1 MEQKQLDE
9 IDESYFGEE
18 FIDDEI
24 ELPNMNAKKKEAKK
38 PKMTKIP
45 PKFSHSSTKVTSSIA
60 SHGYSMKDERKD
72 EPKATLEAQSKSGS
86 TSGKNVPSTAEVKI
100 TPVKQGEHKMEKSKM
115 ESKATSSSLSPSTAE
130 KSAPIDPWAEL
141 EKKEKEKKEQNTSS
155 FSSGS
160 PSSSSS
166 GSFSKASTW
175 KAITGIL
182 IILLIF
188 SVFTQGFDFSN
199 GKSKVTGAATLS
211 LSDAETKVLDYV
223 NTKLLQPPFTAT
235 VNGSEEINDNLYK
248 ISLSV
253 AGQTI
258 DSYLTKDGQY
268 FFPQG
273 FDTTQ
278 ELAGAGDAAGDGTS
292 PSGDGSAE
300 EVRLVINTK
309 GDPVI
314 GDATA
319 PVTIVEFSDFQCPFC
334 ARFYEQTLGQ
344 IESKYINTGKVK
356 LVFRDFPLSFHEEA
370 EPAALAAEC
379 AHEQGKF
386 WEYHDLLFENQDQLG
401 KDNYKK
407 WAQEAGLDLPKFTAC
422 VESKKYQDEVQ
433 EDFTEGQQYGVT
445 GTPGFFING
454 KLVSG
459 AQPFTVFEQEIE
471 AALAVAAGLA
481 EAEEKEAGV
490 EVVAVDAVV
499 ADAEDKNTAD
509 TKEVEEPT
517 EEVPAEEA
525 PTEEAKVKPTGSTA
539 AVTVSSKKWSF
550 TPNVVTVN
558 EGDAVTFTIKPD
570 TSNPTFTLSSFTFA
584 IPGLGVEKEVS
595 GTTTVEFTA
604 SKKGNFEFTCS
615 SCEEWRGMTGTL
627 VVK

>member
-1 MEQKQLDE
+1 M
-9 IDESYFGEE
+9 
-18 FIDDEI
+18 
-24 ELPNMNAKKKEAKK
+24 
-38 PKMTKIP
+38 
-45 PKFSHSSTKVTSSIA
+45 
-60 SHGYSMKDERKD
+60 
-72 EPKATLEAQSKSGS
+72 
-86 TSGKNVPSTAEVKI
+86 
-100 TPVKQGEHKMEKSKM
+100 
-115 ESKATSSSLSPSTAE
+115 
-130 KSAPIDPWAEL
+130 
-141 EKKEKEKKEQNTSS
+141 
-155 FSSGS
+155 
-160 PSSSSS
+160 
-166 GSFSKASTW
+166 
-175 KAITGIL
+175 
-182 IILLIF
+182 
-188 SVFTQGFDFSN
+188 
-199 GKSKVTGAATLS
+199 TGAATLS

>member
-1 MEQKQLDE
+1 M
-9 IDESYFGEE
+9 
-18 FIDDEI
+18 
-24 ELPNMNAKKKEAKK
+24 
-38 PKMTKIP
+38 
-45 PKFSHSSTKVTSSIA
+45 
-60 SHGYSMKDERKD
+60 
-72 EPKATLEAQSKSGS
+72 
-86 TSGKNVPSTAEVKI
+86 
-100 TPVKQGEHKMEKSKM
+100 
-115 ESKATSSSLSPSTAE
+115 
-130 KSAPIDPWAEL
+130 
-141 EKKEKEKKEQNTSS
+141 
-155 FSSGS
+155 
-160 PSSSSS
+160 
-166 GSFSKASTW
+166 
-175 KAITGIL
+175 
-182 IILLIF
+182 
-188 SVFTQGFDFSN
+188 
-199 GKSKVTGAATLS
+199 
-211 LSDAETKVLDYV
+211 
-223 NTKLLQPPFTAT
+223 
-235 VNGSEEINDNLYK
+235 
-248 ISLSV
+248 
-253 AGQTI
+253 
-258 DSYLTKDGQY
+258 
-268 FFPQG
+268 
-273 FDTTQ
+273 
-278 ELAGAGDAAGDGTS
+278 
-292 PSGDGSAE
+292 
-300 EVRLVINTK
+300 
-309 GDPVI
+309 
-314 GDATA
+314 
-319 PVTIVEFSDFQCPFC
+319 
-334 ARFYEQTLGQ
+334 
-344 IESKYINTGKVK
+344 K